1 MNILLP
7 LTVCLTVA
15 LAAANPASA
24 ADAVATEGPGSR
36 AEAAMAWRGEG
47 LEPITVRGMDVAYA
61 QPGASLQVYHSI
73 VLMPVTVSFQKN
85 WSRSAAIPTGTR
97 LTSRD
102 TDRIRKDM
110 SDVVN
115 HEIRREFEKGGWR
128 VVAAPGAG
136 VLEVDVRIV
145 DLFLNAPDLP
155 TPGLTKSY
163 TRSFGQLTLVAQL
176 RDSAT
181 GAIVMRLLDHNTG
194 HDHATFIRTTRVENT
209 REVGFVASDWA
220 RTVRRQ
226 FELARVASDRSN
238 GRP

>member
-1 MNILLP
+1 MNRLLT

-15 LAAANPASA
+15 LAAANPAGA
-24 ADAVATEGPGSR
+24 AVAVANDGPGTR
-36 AEAAMAWRGEG
+36 AETATAWRAEG
-47 LEPITVRGMDVAYA
+47 LQAITVRGMDVAYA
-61 QPGASLQVYHSI
+61 QPGASLQAYHSI
-73 VLMPVTVSFQKN
+73 VLVPVAVSFQKN
-85 WSRSAAIPTGTR
+85 WERSAAIPTGTR

-128 VVAAPGAG
+128 VVDAPGAG
-136 VLEVDVRIV
+136 VLEVEVRIV

-155 TPGLTKSY
+155 TPGISQSY
-163 TRSFGQLTLVAQL
+163 TRSFGQLTLVAEL

-181 GAIVMRLLDHNTG
+181 GTVVMRLLDNSTG
-194 HDHATFIRTTRVENT
+194 HDHVTLIRTTRVENT

-220 RTVRRQ
+220 RAVRRQ
-226 FELARVASDRSN
+226 LELARVAGDGSN

>member
-1 MNILLP
+1 MNFLRP

-24 ADAVATEGPGSR
+24 SDAVATKTPGSR
-36 AEAAMAWRGEG
+36 AEAATAWRAEG
-47 LEPITVRGMDVAYA
+47 LQAITVRGMDVAYA

-73 VLMPVTVSFQKN
+73 LLKPVTVSFQKN
-85 WSRSAAIPTGTR
+85 WARSAAIPTGTR
-97 LTSRD
+97 LMPRD

-110 SDVVN
+110 TEVVD

-128 VVAAPGAG
+128 VVDAPGAG
-136 VLEVDVRIV
+136 VLEVELRIV

-155 TPGLTKSY
+155 TPGISKSY

-181 GAIVMRLLDHNTG
+181 GAIVMRLLDHDTG
-194 HDHATFIRTTRVENT
+194 HDHATFIRTTRVENS

-226 FELARVASDRSN
+226 LELARVAGDRSN